1 MLLEKTEDIKS
12 VRKDTRNFGL
22 TVGLALVVLGGVFW
36 WLGKTFFL
44 YLIIGGMVLILCGLL
59 VPSVLKP
66 LQKAWMA
73 LAMILGWVMTR
84 VILSVLF
91 FLLFTTMGV
100 AARLFGKKFLS
111 LKWKRAEESYW
122 NYREVQKYDK
132 RRSETQF

>member
-44 YLIIGGMVLILCGLL
+44 YLIIGGMVLILCGFL

>member
-1 MLLEKTEDIKS
+1 MLREKTEDIKS